1 MLPVAPSAGR
11 AGCLSLACPSV
22 SLQRLP
28 LTFPA
33 LPAPACCPF
42 LQEWAKDV
50 LRHYN
55 KYKNEDKR
63 KYAEMDA
70 EEIQSKFVEAVHD
83 HPLYGTNFF
92 HVRRHKFPEQVRG
105 PGCWA
110 ERWRA

>member
-1 MLPVAPSAGR
+1 M
-11 AGCLSLACPSV
+11 
-22 SLQRLP
+22 P
-28 LTFPA
+28 LTRPLLFFP
-33 LPAPACCPF
+33 PR

-92 HVRRHKFPEQVRG
+92 HVRRHKFPEQVRWERHTG
-105 PGCWA
+105 AGAGAAAGCRH
-110 ERWRA
+110 ERCCFSAGSPRPRSM